1 MTAAPTL
8 RPPTADTTARPAER
22 RRLRVALLLAGVLP
36 ALVAV
41 AFLVKVVVM
50 LSHDGDGRALFDED
64 DYSAAAG
71 EFAANDRLNWFEPWI
86 APFDEGAARHADGE
100 LEAAIGLYDEALE
113 DVPVEEECT
122 VRINQA
128 LAYETLGDQ
137 AAEAADSELAMEQWQ
152 AGIATLAAGDCPLDS
167 GRGEDQTRDAAAVD
181 QRLRDKLERQQQQ
194 QQQQQQG
201 QQQDQQQEQQ
211 EQQDRQE
218 ERLERR
224 NDEAIEEQ
232 QDYEDTYGDRDYSE
246 YQW

>member
-8 RPPTADTTARPAER
+8 RPATADTAAPPAER
-22 RRLRVALLLAGVLP
+22 RRLRVALLLGGVLP

-41 AFLVKVVVM
+41 AFLVKVAVM
-50 LSHDGDGRALFDED
+50 MSHDGDGRALFDED
-64 DYSAAAG
+64 EYAEAAG

-100 LEAAIGLYDEALE
+100 LQAAIGLYDEALE
-113 DVPVEEECT
+113 DVPVGEECT

-152 AGIATLAAGDCPLDS
+152 AGIATLAEGDCPLDS

-201 QQQDQQQEQQ
+201 QQQEQQ

-232 QDYEDTYGDRDYSE
+232 QDYEDTYEDRDYSE